1 MIIIQ
6 NKNDKFYNYFVLALI
21 VHTVVFTFFYISPSF
36 DFFKDSRPKVNI
48 IKSSVRVDVVAMP
61 KFTKQ
66 ELKEMKLVPM
76 SNKQEIKENTIVKK
90 ENILKEKVEQ
100 ASKKVDL
107 SSLFG
112 NLSKKKIV
120 ETTKKTTGKK
130 SATKYNKEL
139 AKLVLE
145 GNKISKGTAVT
156 GTNDYSNS
164 EAFTQ
169 YVQELPSYVRPYW
182 KLPTY
187 LIDKDIRCRI
197 KVFISK
203 IGEVL
208 NYRIFESSGDSEFD
222 QRAINAI
229 KMVKRFPA
237 PKGEIAL
244 RAASGEIILGF
255 PL

>member
-1 MIIIQ
+1 MIAIQ
-6 NKNDKFYNYFVLALI
+6 QKSDKFYNYFVLALI
-21 VHTVVFTFFYISPSF
+21 VHTVVFTFFYLSSSF
-36 DFFKDSRPKVNI
+36 DFFKNSRPKINI

-66 ELKEMKLVPM
+66 ELKEMKLIPM
-76 SNKQEIKENTIVKK
+76 SDKKEITENTKIKK
-90 ENILKEKVEQ
+90 ENILKEKVEK
-100 ASKKVDL
+100 ATKKVNL

-120 ETTKKTTGKK
+120 ESNKNSKGKKT
-130 SATKYNKEL
+130 ATKYNKEL

-164 EAFTQ
+164 EVFTS

-187 LIDKDIRCRI
+187 LMDK
-197 KVFISK
+197 
-203 IGEVL
+203 G
-208 NYRIFESSGDSEFD
+208 IFYSV
-222 QRAINAI
+222 N
-229 KMVKRFPA
+229 
-237 PKGEIAL
+237 L
-244 RAASGEIILGF
+244 WL
-255 PL
+255 